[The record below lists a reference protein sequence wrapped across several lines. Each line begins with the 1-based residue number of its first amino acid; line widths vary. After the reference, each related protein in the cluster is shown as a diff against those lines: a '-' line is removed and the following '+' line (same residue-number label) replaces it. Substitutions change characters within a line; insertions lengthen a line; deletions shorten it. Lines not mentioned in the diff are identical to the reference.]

1 MKKLLAITAWAV
13 MARSAALAATMASQ
27 PWVTNRIAEAEARVG
42 ARISA
47 ATNAI
52 PAPDYSTG
60 NAQLVAT
67 IEATAPAPGNYAA
80 VSNRAMTAL
89 QSHQS
94 LAPSTNYTDAAL
106 GAFAST
112 GAVARAATYGT
123 PTRWTDATGCVWEV
137 GQVIGPWSFS
147 GDGMEFGATYS
158 VEIDGESQTF
168 TYFLRKN
175 DSLLAVTSGEDDVP
189 MSIRFVGTDY
199 DAPEPMAYDIV
210 ASRSYQSASNLV
222 GRVALTNDIPD
233 VSGYAT
239 PADVTA
245 AIREHSLG
253 GIWDQELEV
262 WWTPKMRNG
271 ALTYEATTNVNL
283 NAGN

>member
-1 MKKLLAITAWAV
+1 MKKLLAITALAV
-13 MARSAALAATMASQ
+13 MACSPALAATMASQ

-42 ARISA
+42 AQISA

-80 VSNRAMTAL
+80 VSNRAMSAL

-106 GAFAST
+106 GAYAST
-112 GAVARAATYGT
+112 GVVARANVYGT
-123 PTRWTDATGCVWEV
+123 PMLWTDATGCVWRV
-137 GQVIGPWSFS
+137 SRLLDRWDVANIGAPE
-147 GDGMEFGATYS
+147 D
-158 VEIDGESQTF
+158 VEITWYGPEWVIETDD
-168 TYFLRKN
+168 FLYPDIGWYVSSPTRTPDFLGN
-175 DSLLAVTSGEDDVP
+175 NPNAMTLTLDWVPYEYTEGYLVHTVFSRPIVT
-189 MSIRFVGTDY
+189 
-199 DAPEPMAYDIV
+199 
-210 ASRSYQSASNLV
+210 NLV
-222 GRVALTNDIPD
+222 GRVALTNDIP
-233 VSGYAT
+233 
-239 PADVTA
+239 DVTA

-253 GIWDQELEV
+253 GIWDRDLEV
-262 WWTPKMRNG
+262 WWTPIMENG
-271 ALTYEATTNVNL
+271 ALRYIATTNVNL

>member
-1 MKKLLAITAWAV
+1 MKKLLAITALAV
-13 MARSAALAATMASQ
+13 MACSPALAATMASQ

-80 VSNRAMTAL
+80 VSNRAMTAI

-94 LAPSTNYTDAAL
+94 LWPAVSASTNYTDAAL
-106 GAFAST
+106 GAFAAT
-112 GAVARAATYGT
+112 GTVWRAGGYGT
-123 PTRWTDATGCVWEV
+123 PTRWTDATGCVWDV
-137 GQVIGPWSFS
+137 AIDSQWSVVYKDPDYGPQYAIHIEPS
-147 GDGMEFGATYS
+147 GLGNGRYWEPYTGEYSSGVAKGDEDSTVLVWEGEAITDFTATRTS
-158 VEIDGESQTF
+158 V
-168 TYFLRKN
+168 
-175 DSLLAVTSGEDDVP
+175 VT
-189 MSIRFVGTDY
+189 T
-199 DAPEPMAYDIV
+199 
-210 ASRSYQSASNLV
+210 NLV
-222 GRVALTNDIPD
+222 GRVALTNDIP
-233 VSGYAT
+233 
-239 PADVTA
+239 DVTA

-253 GIWDQELEV
+253 GIWDRDLEV
-262 WWTPKMRNG
+262 WWTPIMENG
-271 ALTYEATTNVNL
+271 ALRYIATTNVNL

>member
-1 MKKLLAITAWAV
+1 MKKLLAITALAV
-13 MARSAALAATMASQ
+13 MAGSPALAATMASQ

-80 VSNRAMTAL
+80 VSNRAMRAV
-89 QSHQS
+89 QS
-94 LAPSTNYTDAAL
+94 LEDATNYTDAAL

-112 GAVARAATYGT
+112 GAVARANVYGT

-147 GDGMEFGATYS
+147 GDGMEFDVTYS
-158 VEIDGESQTF
+158 VMITGEDSAF
-168 TYFLRKN
+168 TYLLLKN
-175 DSLLAVTSGEDDVP
+175 DSLLATTSGEDEEP

-199 DAPEPMAYDIV
+199 DPVEPREFDIV
-210 ASRSYQSASNLV
+210 ASRSYQSETNLA
-222 GRVALTNDIPD
+222 GRVALTNDLPD

-245 AIREHSLG
+245 AIREQSLG
-253 GIWDQELEV
+253 GIWDRDLEV
-262 WWTPKMRNG
+262 WWTPIMENG
-271 ALTYEATTNVNL
+271 ALRYIATTNVNL